1 MIRKLIEQAV
11 SVAGL
16 RVIGTGLSV
25 AVSIVIA
32 RLYGADAL
40 GIYAYCVALM
50 ALAAVPVSNGWATLL
65 LRKVA
70 SDKAI
75 SADARAM
82 IKTGQFGAILLVA
95 LAATIALAAI
105 TFSQSA
111 IARAIQPVAFT
122 IIGLLAIVS
131 LSDQISALRMA
142 TIRGMDRPALAQIPE
157 TLIRPMVLIGG
168 IAAGWFF
175 YRATEQTDRLTLL
188 FSALA
193 AGAVIAA
200 LAGQIILTRIAS
212 KQQSASEPVSE
223 TRTGSRKEWI
233 ASAGALA
240 GSAGLVQLNGYI
252 DLLLLGAFVP
262 AEEIG
267 LYRAALQ
274 IAMLASFGYIALN
287 MLAGQ
292 RFARLRKT
300 GDREGLAKTATYLAR
315 LALLCAVPIPIIL
328 TAAGTLVFSLL
339 FGTDF
344 AAAATP
350 ALIIACGFAFSAS
363 IGMARTLLVMHQ
375 KEFLV
380 MRTTLAALLANIVL
394 CLILVPQLG
403 ITGAAIGN
411 FGAMVLWNLLLWF
424 LARKQTGLDTSVI
437 GMGTISPSGASQEMS

>member
-65 LRKVA
+65 LRRVA
-70 SDKAI
+70 SDRAI
-75 SADARAM
+75 AADARAM

-200 LAGQIILTRIAS
+200 LVGQIILTRIAS

-223 TRTGSRKEWI
+223 TRTEWI

-315 LALLCAVPIPIIL
+315 LALLCAVPIPIVL

-437 GMGTISPSGASQEMS
+437 GMGAHSPSGASQEMS